1 MTFLSRDNGTFGKS
15 CEIGYPQGKNLS
27 PATMRASMRNATKSL
42 PWIQAFAPSRSVF
55 LKWPSSMSD
64 FNRLKAIS
72 ICQRPRYASSTIVGV
87 NRRSRVVKTKVYP
100 AASIVSGLTSA
111 PFRLFSWSA
120 LRRAFSA
127 ASLLFFNPQT
137 LPVMSVSPYG
147 THASQSP
154 SFVLVSV
161 LKWCNKGNEFPFLS
175 TRGRLV
181 KLIRTKTSPP
191 PWTTCRTSARRPK
204 FRSPKNKSPGWT
216 VNCWKDSPTSGA
228 VTYTSSHCKEGNPIE

>member
-27 PATMRASMRNATKSL
+27 PATMSASMRNATKSL

-87 NRRSRVVKTKVYP
+87 HRRSRVVKTKVYP

-127 ASLLFFNPQT
+127 ASLLFFNAQT
-137 LPVMSVSPYG
+137 LPAMSVSPYG

-154 SFVLVSV
+154 SFVLVNV
-161 LKWCNKGNEFPFLS
+161 LKWRDLEGF
-175 TRGRLV
+175 RLDV
-181 KLIRTKTSPP
+181 DLEPGEIVARQENLPASPV
-191 PWTTCRTSARRPK
+191 R
-204 FRSPKNKSPGWT
+204 
-216 VNCWKDSPTSGA
+216 VTSGYLARYAALVGSADEGA
-228 VTYTSSHCKEGNPIE
+228 VLKRPVAVN